1 MSKDIPV
8 KYNGE
13 IVGYT
18 TDEGKTIQFND
29 GESSKKVNELLTQN
43 QTIWVS
49 SRAIGKIKDDNT
61 VEETEKISYDIS
73 HFGNTTKQQKVMS
86 DIEIGIALFFCILS
100 CAYVKIN
107 EIKNNRKL

>member
-73 HFGNTTKQQKVMS
+73 HFGNTTKQ
-86 DIEIGIALFFCILS
+86 
-100 CAYVKIN
+100 
-107 EIKNNRKL
+107 